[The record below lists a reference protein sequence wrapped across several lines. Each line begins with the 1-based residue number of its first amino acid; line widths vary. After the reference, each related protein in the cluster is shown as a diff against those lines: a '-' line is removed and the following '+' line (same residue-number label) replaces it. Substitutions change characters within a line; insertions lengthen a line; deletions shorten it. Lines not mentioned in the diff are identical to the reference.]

1 MRQISWGSEES
12 EGRDLEK
19 LWKILQEGNWLKGEM
34 VTEGEI
40 VKEWRK
46 EIEGWRRGGA
56 FPLIE

>member
-1 MRQISWGSEES
+1 VKGGIWRNS
-12 EGRDLEK
+12 GRFFK
-19 LWKILQEGNWLKGEM
+19 KWLKGGM

-40 VKEWRK
+40 VEEWRK